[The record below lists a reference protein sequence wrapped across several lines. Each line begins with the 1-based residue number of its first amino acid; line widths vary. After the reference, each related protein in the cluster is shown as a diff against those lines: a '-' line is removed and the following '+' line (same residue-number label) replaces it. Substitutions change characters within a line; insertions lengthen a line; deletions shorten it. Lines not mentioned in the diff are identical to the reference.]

1 MGDSKVDSMVVG
13 GTDNTI
19 ESFSVAPE
27 DTEGASGNGETRF
40 QNNEWTQQLA
50 YLKKIPEIKKAIW
63 ARAVWTIGKGYDT
76 DPQTEMLLAT
86 IKGNGKDTFTKI
98 LKNMWVT
105 KRTGGD
111 AYAEI
116 IRDDEDNLINV
127 KPLNPGMMVVV
138 QDERG
143 IIVRYEQTSRIKG
156 KSPKKFTPDKMFH
169 LSNDRIADE
178 GLGTSDIEAVEE
190 IIKTRNEAST
200 DYREVLHDN
209 VRPRWKFKLKTDD
222 PTEIAA
228 YKTKMDAVT
237 KTKSANIYEPF
248 DVSESELIVV
258 APNATLDP
266 KSWIQDQN
274 GYFYQTVGTPQI
286 IVGGSGEFTEA
297 TAKIVYIAWEQD
309 VADDQLELA
318 EEVESQLNLI
328 ITPIVPASIEN
339 ELLSDSAKDG
349 AENIDAS
356 ETTAGEGQ

>member
-1 MGDSKVDSMVVG
+1 MGDSKVDSMISG
-13 GTDNTI
+13 GTNNTI
-19 ESFSVAPE
+19 ENYSVTTE
-27 DTEGASGNGETRF
+27 DTEGATGQGETRF
-40 QNNEWTQQLA
+40 TNPNWTQQLA

-105 KRTGGD
+105 KRVGGD
-111 AYAEI
+111 AYSEI
-116 IRDDEDNLINV
+116 IRDDEDNLINI
-127 KPLNPGMMVVV
+127 KPLNPGLMVVI
-138 QDERG
+138 QNEQG
-143 IIVRYEQTSRIKG
+143 IIIRYEQTSRVKDAI
-156 KSPKKFTPDKMFH
+156 PKKFKPEQIFH

-178 GLGTSDIEAVEE
+178 GLGTSDIDAVEE

-200 DYREVLHDN
+200 DYRAVLHNN
-209 VRPRWKFKLKTDD
+209 VTPRWKFKLKTDD

-237 KTKSANIYEPF
+237 STVSANIYEPF
-248 DVSESELIVV
+248 DVSESELIAV

-286 IVGGSGEFTEA
+286 VVGGSGEFTEA

-328 ITPIVPASIEN
+328 IVPIKPASIEN

>member
-1 MGDSKVDSMVVG
+1 MGDSKIDSTTVG
-13 GTDNTI
+13 GTNNTI
-19 ESFSVAPE
+19 ELFKVTPE
-27 DTEGASGNGETRF
+27 DTDGASGNGETRF
-40 QNNEWTQQLA
+40 QNHNWTQQLA

-63 ARAVWTIGKGYDT
+63 ARAVWTIGKGYTT

-111 AYAEI
+111 AYSEI
-116 IRDDEDNLINV
+116 VRDEEGNLINV
-127 KPLNPGMMVVV
+127 KPLNPGMMVIV
-138 QDERG
+138 QNEQG
-143 IIVRYEQTSRIKG
+143 IIIRYEQTSRNK
-156 KSPKKFTPDKMFH
+156 KSQKKFKPEQIFH
-169 LSNDRIADE
+169 FSNDRIADE
-178 GLGTSDIEAVEE
+178 GLGTSDIDAVEE

-200 DYREVLHDN
+200 DYRQVLHDN
-209 VRPRWKFKLKTDD
+209 VTPRWKFKLKTDD
-222 PTEIAA
+222 PTEIAL
-228 YKTKMDAVT
+228 YKKKMDEVT
-237 KTKSANIYEPF
+237 STKSANIYEPF
-248 DVSESELIVV
+248 DVSESELVAV

-266 KSWIQDQN
+266 KAWIQDQN

-297 TAKIVYIAWEQD
+297 TSKIVYIAWEQD

-356 ETTAGEGQ
+356 ETTMGVGQ

>member
-1 MGDSKVDSMVVG
+1 MADEKINSMIAG
-13 GTDNTI
+13 GTNNTI
-19 ESFSVAPE
+19 ENFSVSPE
-27 DTEGASGNGETRF
+27 DTKGASGNGESRF

-63 ARAVWTIGKGYDT
+63 ARAVWTIGKGYTT
-76 DPQTEMLLAT
+76 DPQTEMLLDT

-111 AYAEI
+111 SYAEI
-116 IRDDEDNLINV
+116 IRDDEGNLINI
-127 KPLNPGMMVVV
+127 KPLNPGIIVVV
-138 QDERG
+138 QNEQG
-143 IIVRYEQTSRIKG
+143 IIIRYEQMSRTNKY
-156 KSPKKFTPDKMFH
+156 PTKFKPEQIFH

-190 IIKTRNEAST
+190 IIKTRNEATT

-222 PTEIAA
+222 PTEIEA
-228 YKTKMDAVT
+228 YKAKMDAVT

-248 DVSESELIVV
+248 DVSESELISVP
-258 APNATLDP
+258 PNATLDP
-266 KSWIQDQN
+266 KAWIQDQN
-274 GYFYQTVGTPQI
+274 GYYYQTVGTPQI

-309 VADDQLELA
+309 VADDQLELK
-318 EEVESQLNLI
+318 EEVLSQLNLI
-328 ITPIVPASIEN
+328 IEPIKPASIEN
-339 ELLSDSAKDG
+339 ELLSDNAKDG
-349 AENIDAS
+349 AENIQPN
-356 ETTAGEGQ
+356 ETTAGSGQ